1 MFLIFFTLKK
11 EKYILFMFENITQ
24 RCVKIVQIRSYLWS
38 IFSCIC
44 TEYGNLLRNSPNSIR
59 IQENT
64 DKIIPYL
71 DTLEAVQ
78 IEKNKLF

>member
-1 MFLIFFTLKK
+1 
-11 EKYILFMFENITQ
+11 MFENITQ

-44 TEYGNLLRNSPNSIR
+44 TEYGDLLRKYLYSVQ

-64 DKIIPYL
+64 DKITPYL

>member
-1 MFLIFFTLKK
+1 
-11 EKYILFMFENITQ
+11 MFENITQ

-44 TEYGNLLRNSPNSIR
+44 TEYGNLLRKSPNSIR

-64 DKIIPYL
+64 DKIIL
-71 DTLEAVQ
+71 SDSNLVRKRTLNNLA
-78 IEKNKLF
+78 KLN